1 MRIYDII
8 KRKRDGEELTEEEIS
23 FFTQSVT
30 NGFAS
35 DEQTGAFLMA
45 VYFNGMTRAETLA
58 LTNAMAKSG
67 DSLDLSGWGR
77 ACADKH
83 SSGGVGDKTTLAV
96 APLAACCGVTV
107 AKMSGRGLGFTG
119 GTVDKLESIPG
130 FKTKLD
136 EEEFARIAKKRA
148 LPSLRRQKPRALRQ
162 KLTPRATLPPRWTAF
177 RSLFEHNEQKLAAGA
192 PNIVLDVKTGSAL
205 LPKREVCRNFAR
217 EMTLVARLAGRR
229 ATAFVTDMDEPLG
242 YCVGNALEVAE
253 AAEVLRAGGTAPDR
267 AVPCACFR
275 DARLALGISQ
285 KKLRKESARRSKRAA
300 R

>member
-162 KLTPRATLPPRWTAF
+162 KALRRARPYRHGGQ
-177 RSLFEHNEQKLAAGA
+177 RSAHCFEHNEQKAG
-192 PNIVLDVKTGSAL
+192 
-205 LPKREVCRNFAR
+205 C
-217 EMTLVARLAGRR
+217 RR
-229 ATAFVTDMDEPLG
+229 A
-242 YCVGNALEVAE
+242 
-253 AAEVLRAGGTAPDR
+253 
-267 AVPCACFR
+267 
-275 DARLALGISQ
+275 Q
-285 KKLRKESARRSKRAA
+285 HSA
-300 R
+300 

>member
-130 FKTKLD
+130 FKTELD
-136 EEEFARIAKKRA
+136 EEEFARIAKKTGIA
-148 LPSLRRQKPRALRQ
+148 VVAQTKNLAPCDK
-162 KLTPRATLPPRWTAF
+162 KLYAARDLTATVDSVPLIV
-177 RSLFEHNEQKLAAGA
+177 SSIMSKKLAAGA
-192 PNIVLDVKTGSAL
+192 PNIVLDVKTAAAL
-205 LPKREVCRNFAR
+205 LPKR
-217 EMTLVARLAGRR
+217 
-229 ATAFVTDMDEPLG
+229 
-242 YCVGNALEVAE
+242 
-253 AAEVLRAGGTAPDR
+253 GGLP
-267 AVPCACFR
+267 
-275 DARLALGISQ
+275 
-285 KKLRKESARRSKRAA
+285 KLSPAK
-300 R
+300 

>member
-1 MRIYDII
+1 M
-8 KRKRDGEELTEEEIS
+8 
-23 FFTQSVT
+23 T

-130 FKTKLD
+130 FKTELD
-136 EEEFARIAKKRA
+136 EEEFARIAKNGHC
-148 LPSLRRQKPRALRQ
+148 RRCADK
-162 KLTPRATLPPRWTAF
+162 
-177 RSLFEHNEQKLAAGA
+177 NLA
-192 PNIVLDVKTGSAL
+192 
-205 LPKREVCRNFAR
+205 
-217 EMTLVARLAGRR
+217 
-229 ATAFVTDMDEPLG
+229 
-242 YCVGNALEVAE
+242 
-253 AAEVLRAGGTAPDR
+253 
-267 AVPCACFR
+267 PC
-275 DARLALGISQ
+275 D
-285 KKLRKESARRSKRAA
+285 KKLYAA
-300 R
+300 RDLTATVDSVPLIVSSIMSKSWLPARPT

>member
-148 LPSLRRQKPRALRQ
+148 LPSLRRQKTSRPAT
-162 KLTPRATLPPRWTAF
+162 KSFTPRATLPPRWTAF
-177 RSLFEHNEQKLAAGA
+177 RSLF
-192 PNIVLDVKTGSAL
+192 
-205 LPKREVCRNFAR
+205 
-217 EMTLVARLAGRR
+217 R
-229 ATAFVTDMDEPLG
+229 A
-242 YCVGNALEVAE
+242 
-253 AAEVLRAGGTAPDR
+253 
-267 AVPCACFR
+267 
-275 DARLALGISQ
+275 
-285 KKLRKESARRSKRAA
+285 
-300 R
+300 

>member
-136 EEEFARIAKKRA
+136 EEEFARIAKKTGIA
-148 LPSLRRQKPRALRQ
+148 VVAQTKKPRALRQ
-162 KLTPRATLPPRWTAF
+162 KALRRARPYRHGGQ
-177 RSLFEHNEQKLAAGA
+177 RSAHCFEHNEQKAG
-192 PNIVLDVKTGSAL
+192 
-205 LPKREVCRNFAR
+205 C
-217 EMTLVARLAGRR
+217 RR
-229 ATAFVTDMDEPLG
+229 A
-242 YCVGNALEVAE
+242 
-253 AAEVLRAGGTAPDR
+253 
-267 AVPCACFR
+267 
-275 DARLALGISQ
+275 Q
-285 KKLRKESARRSKRAA
+285 HSA
-300 R
+300 

>member
-130 FKTKLD
+130 FKTELD
-136 EEEFARIAKKRA
+136 EEEFARIAKKKRA
-148 LPSLRRQKPRALRQ
+148 LPSLRRQKTSRPAT
-162 KLTPRATLPPRWTAF
+162 KSFTPRATLPPRWTAF
-177 RSLFEHNEQKLAAGA
+177 RSLF
-192 PNIVLDVKTGSAL
+192 
-205 LPKREVCRNFAR
+205 
-217 EMTLVARLAGRR
+217 R
-229 ATAFVTDMDEPLG
+229 A
-242 YCVGNALEVAE
+242 
-253 AAEVLRAGGTAPDR
+253 
-267 AVPCACFR
+267 
-275 DARLALGISQ
+275 
-285 KKLRKESARRSKRAA
+285 
-300 R
+300 